1 MEQNLTFADLGL
13 SEEILQ
19 ALEKK
24 GYGYP
29 TRIQAEAIP
38 EFMQWKDVIAKAP
51 TGTGKTFAFGIPM
64 IEHIDAESED
74 LQGLTYYKNIRV
86 AVVYGGAKIEGQIKQ
101 LKNHPQIVVATPGR
115 LMDHYKRHTLSFD
128 KVQTVVLD
136 EADRMLDMGFFD
148 DVTKIIE
155 KVKNR
160 RNLGLFSA
168 TISQEVMTVS
178 WMYQRD
184 EVEITVPADTDN
196 RPDITQYSITCP
208 PLEKIEMT
216 SRLIRTLRLER
227 TIVFCN
233 TKVMCQRLS
242 DDLKRSGPH
251 GPRRRLHPRRY
262 PAAEAR
268 EDHAHVQG
276 RQAPHPD
283 RDGRRLARHRRRRC
297 GLRHQLRRAGGER
310 VLYPPHRPHG
320 PCPEKGHRRVHPR
333 HVPGAGEAGGDR
345 EIFPLCHTARE
356 IRGGRLPRRGG
367 AAEAQKGAAA
377 PPLPLTA
384 AETGLLLLCC
394 ALPEAEDR
402 PLTMAQFQEVAKRAR
417 ALGPGGEN
425 PLRELTARDL
435 ERLGYSQEQCGRIVR
450 LLSRETQLE
459 RYLRAAERNGIVP
472 ITRLSPRY
480 PARLRQTLGQRC
492 PAVLFA
498 KGDETPLSMRCISV
512 VGSRELTEGGRA
524 FAEAAGR
531 LIARSGY
538 ALCSGGAMGAD
549 RAAQEACLTA
559 GGSAVVFPAGR
570 LLDCPA
576 QAHVLYL
583 AEQGYD
589 LPFSAQRALS
599 RNHFIHA
606 MGEKTLVAQC
616 RAGAGGTWDGT
627 TENLRRGWSPVFV
640 SDDGSEGAQ
649 ALIARGAV
657 PVRTLS
663 GLDDLQ
669 PAQLQF

>member
-74 LQGLTYYKNIRV
+74 LQGLILAPTRELAIQICDELRGLLTYYKNIRV

-233 TKVMCQRLS
+233 TKVMCQRLR
-242 DDLKRSGPH
+242 DDLVRMGLDADCIHGDIPQQKREKTMRTFKDGKLPILIATDVASRGIDVDDVDCVINYDVPEENEYYIHRIGRTGRARKKGIAVSILGTFPEQAKLAEIAKYSHYAIQPVKFAEDGALVEEEPPKRAAGGGGQAADHGAVSGTCQAGARPR
-251 GPRRRLHPRRY
+251 PRRRK
-262 PAAEAR
+262 PAAGA
-268 EDHAHVQG
+268 
-276 RQAPHPD
+276 
-283 RDGRRLARHRRRRC
+283 DG
-297 GLRHQLRRAGGER
+297 
-310 VLYPPHRPHG
+310 
-320 PCPEKGHRRVHPR
+320 
-333 HVPGAGEAGGDR
+333 
-345 EIFPLCHTARE
+345 
-356 IRGGRLPRRGG
+356 
-367 AAEAQKGAAA
+367 
-377 PPLPLTA
+377 
-384 AETGLLLLCC
+384 
-394 ALPEAEDR
+394 
-402 PLTMAQFQEVAKRAR
+402 
-417 ALGPGGEN
+417 
-425 PLRELTARDL
+425 
-435 ERLGYSQEQCGRIVR
+435 
-450 LLSRETQLE
+450 
-459 RYLRAAERNGIVP
+459 
-472 ITRLSPRY
+472 
-480 PARLRQTLGQRC
+480 
-492 PAVLFA
+492 
-498 KGDETPLSMRCISV
+498 
-512 VGSRELTEGGRA
+512 
-524 FAEAAGR
+524 
-531 LIARSGY
+531 ARSGTARLFAGAVRAHRAAVVARNTAG
-538 ALCSGGAMGAD
+538 ALSARGGTEWDRTHHALVAALPRTPAADARPAVPGGAV
-549 RAAQEACLTA
+549 RE
-559 GGSAVVFPAGR
+559 GG
-570 LLDCPA
+570 
-576 QAHVLYL
+576 
-583 AEQGYD
+583 
-589 LPFSAQRALS
+589 
-599 RNHFIHA
+599 
-606 MGEKTLVAQC
+606 
-616 RAGAGGTWDGT
+616 
-627 TENLRRGWSPVFV
+627 
-640 SDDGSEGAQ
+640 
-649 ALIARGAV
+649 
-657 PVRTLS
+657 
-663 GLDDLQ
+663 
-669 PAQLQF
+669 